1 MCKNMT
7 YNFKKQ
13 ASRVLIAS
21 WLLIIC
27 ILDLTWPTGHLV
39 TTLPFS
45 SCNLGKIPSVFSVFL
60 VSQMIKYPSLDGI
73 RNLKPWSDRIKDVN
87 MLSQFWSMLARG
99 YYYKFPN
106 HSEKHRSWKQKGLWD
121 SKAEILHFAGIKW
134 GQSEYDGTYSRLYS
148 EAGSELA
155 QTWGSQ
161 HFPTSHSF

>member
-13 ASRVLIAS
+13 ASRVLIAT

-60 VSQMIKYPSLDGI
+60 VSQMIKYPSLEI
-73 RNLKPWSDRIKDVN
+73 WSHDQIELRMWICFHNSGLCWQEVIITS
-87 MLSQFWSMLARG
+87 SQITV
-99 YYYKFPN
+99 KK
-106 HSEKHRSWKQKGLWD
+106 HSSWKQKGLWD

-134 GQSEYDGTYSRLYS
+134 GQSEYDWTYSRLYS